1 MVSERTTLEAF
12 RPASRTQKT
21 TRLRQVR
28 IAKRSYSEPP
38 FHRPHT
44 EARGAATYSGLPK
57 LGSGGGEGG
66 VGPGQNCLA
75 RRGPGYY
82 YTPWQDTDAAEANSR
97 RTAPGTCH
105 GGASGPAGSSPSR
118 TTTPS
123 NLRRASWSTSGE
135 RPPLSTAEV
144 RRSLRLWGRCFCRCG
159 EIGRTGNELEDATPA
174 IRAAPGRIP
183 RLPFP
188 RRLRAPVSVGSPASG
203 LAAALGRLGGPEE
216 PWTSGLARGRGCRP
230 RTLLSSPPRARILSA
245 PRAKPWSGTK
255 AGRPRPSEPELAK
268 SPAERALAGTGSRV
282 GGWEPR
288 TSGCFSSARVHRRR
302 GRKTWNVGGEQPPFP
317 SACSD
322 GGFC

>member
-12 RPASRTQKT
+12 GPASRTQKT

-44 EARGAATYSGLPK
+44 EARGAATYSGLSK

-75 RRGPGYY
+75 QWGPGNY

-123 NLRRASWSTSGE
+123 NLRRTSWSTSGE
-135 RPPLSTAEV
+135 RRHCPL
-144 RRSLRLWGRCFCRCG
+144 L
-159 EIGRTGNELEDATPA
+159 
-174 IRAAPGRIP
+174 
-183 RLPFP
+183 
-188 RRLRAPVSVGSPASG
+188 
-203 LAAALGRLGGPEE
+203 
-216 PWTSGLARGRGCRP
+216 
-230 RTLLSSPPRARILSA
+230 
-245 PRAKPWSGTK
+245 
-255 AGRPRPSEPELAK
+255 
-268 SPAERALAGTGSRV
+268 
-282 GGWEPR
+282 
-288 TSGCFSSARVHRRR
+288 SGCFSSARVHRRR
-302 GRKTWNVGGEQPPFP
+302 GRTTWNVGGEQPPFP

>member
-75 RRGPGYY
+75 QRGPGYY
-82 YTPWQDTDAAEANSR
+82 YTPWKDTDAAEANSR

-144 RRSLRLWGRCFCRCG
+144 RRSLRLWGRRFCRSG
-159 EIGRTGNELEDATPA
+159 GIGRTGKRARRRDSGNPGGARADPA
-174 IRAAPGRIP
+174 PALSAPASRS
-183 RLPFP
+183 RF
-188 RRLRAPVSVGSPASG
+188 RWFSRLRA
-203 LAAALGRLGGPEE
+203 
-216 PWTSGLARGRGCRP
+216 RGRAGP
-230 RTLLSSPPRARILSA
+230 AGRTRGALDVGPGAGSRLSA
-245 PRAKPWSGTK
+245 PHAFVFPAAREDPRCP
-255 AGRPRPSEPELAK
+255 AGRTLERNK
-268 SPAERALAGTGSRV
+268 SRTPLAERAR
-282 GGWEPR
+282 
-288 TSGCFSSARVHRRR
+288 
-302 GRKTWNVGGEQPPFP
+302 
-317 SACSD
+317 AC
-322 GGFC
+322 